1 MTDDISP
8 NLGLPLYQTKQDEF
22 EVLHNE
28 ALSMLDA
35 LVMLAVKDRDLSAP
49 PLSPALGDRYLVKAT
64 GTGDFA
70 GMDDR
75 VAQFDIGGWNFYA
88 PLPGWTCY
96 VQDERLLL
104 VWDGDSWEPALD
116 VLSGMAALQ
125 NVSLLGVGTTADATN
140 PLSAKL
146 NNVLWTAKTVAEGG
160 DGHLRYK
167 LSKESAAKTLS
178 LLFQDNFSGR
188 AEVGLTGDDDFH
200 FKVSPD
206 GSSWLEA
213 IVIDRT
219 TGKLLIG
226 QGFTDPAAVRA
237 KAGAAPFHALAYN
250 NAVVNGGISV
260 SQELGTA
267 GATLTNNTARYT
279 ADCFEAMYN
288 HGAATAVVTSAQI
301 PASSFP
307 SALASFAFGH
317 QIKATTA
324 ITSPANGDFA
334 KHRSKI
340 EGYRIASW
348 GWGASGA
355 LDIVVAYQFY
365 STVSGTAFVKLSNR
379 DQSRCYYH
387 EITVAAGWN
396 FYAFSVPG
404 DTSGTWQAT
413 TNTGLTF
420 EVFSSGKET
429 TPASS
434 LDAWGTTNKVQTT
447 NSTNLLGADN
457 NCTVLTGVYIAAG
470 IELPVAADL
479 PKLMRPFPEALSLCR
494 RYLAVLEGPASGT
507 PTIAM
512 GQAFS
517 STQSMVAV
525 PLPAPTRVP
534 VTGITISAASNFGA
548 RSAAAGSLTLT
559 ALSFISAT
567 TAIAQL
573 NSTVASGLA
582 AGDASGLMGLNSSAK
597 IVFTGA
603 QL

>member
-1 MTDDISP
+1 LAISGKNP
-8 NLGLPLYQTKQDEF
+8 STRKI
-22 EVLHNE
+22 V
-28 ALSMLDA
+28 
-35 LVMLAVKDRDLSAP
+35 
-49 PLSPALGDRYLVKAT
+49 
-64 GTGDFA
+64 
-70 GMDDR
+70 
-75 VAQFDIGGWNFYA
+75 I
-88 PLPGWTCY
+88 
-96 VQDERLLL
+96 
-104 VWDGDSWEPALD
+104 DSRTL
-116 VLSGMAALQ
+116 
-125 NVSLLGVGTTADATN
+125 
-140 PLSAKL
+140 
-146 NNVLWTAKTVAEGG
+146 VLWIAKTLAEGG

-167 LSKESAAKTLS
+167 LSKESASKTLS

-188 AEVGLTGDDDFH
+188 AEVGLAGDDDLH

-219 TGKLLIG
+219 TGKLSIE
-226 QGFTDPAAVRA
+226 QGFTDAAAIRA

-250 NAVVNGGISV
+250 NATVNGGISV
-260 SQELGTA
+260 SQELGTI

-288 HGAATAVVTSAQI
+288 HGAGTAVVASAQI
-301 PASSFP
+301 VASSFR
-307 SALASFAFGH
+307 SALAGFPFGH

-334 KHRSKI
+334 KHRTKI

-355 LDIVVAYQFY
+355 LDIVVAFQFY
-365 STVSGTAFVKLSNR
+365 STVSGTAFVRLSNS

-387 EITVAAGWN
+387 EIAVAVGWN
-396 FYAFSVPG
+396 FYAFTVPG
-404 DTSGTWQAT
+404 DTSGTWQAAT
-413 TNTGLTF
+413 STGLTF
-420 EVFSSGKET
+420 EIFSSGKET
-429 TPASS
+429 APASS
-434 LDAWGTTNKVQTT
+434 LDAWGSTNKVQTT
-447 NSTNLLGADN
+447 NSTNLLGTNN

-470 IELPVAADL
+470 AQLPIVGDL
-479 PKLMRPFPEALSLCR
+479 PKLMRPYPEALSMCQ
-494 RYLAVLEGPASGT
+494 RYLAVLEGPVSGT

-534 VTGITISAASNFGA
+534 VTGITIAAASNFAA
-548 RSAAAGSLTLT
+548 RSDAASVLTLT

-567 TAIAQL
+567 TSIAQL
-573 NSTVASGLA
+573 NSTVASGLS
-582 AGDASGLMGLNSSAK
+582 AGDASGLMALNSSAR

>member
-22 EVLHNE
+22 EIQHNE

-49 PLSPALGDRYLVKAT
+49 PVSPAAGDRYLVKAT

-70 GMDDR
+70 GMDNR
-75 VAQFDIGGWNFYA
+75 IAQFDIGGWNFYA

-96 VQDERLLL
+96 VQDERMLLA
-104 VWDGDSWEPALD
+104 WDGDSWEPALD
-116 VLSGMAALQ
+116 VLSGMAELQ
-125 NVSLLGVGTTADATN
+125 NVSLLGVGTTADTTN

-146 NNVLWTAKTVAEGG
+146 NNVLWIGKTVAEGG

-178 LLFQDNFSGR
+178 LLFQNNFSGR
-188 AEVGLTGDDDFH
+188 AEVGLTGDDDLH

-213 IVIDRT
+213 IVIDRA
-219 TGKLLIG
+219 TGKLSFG
-226 QGFTDPAAVRA
+226 QGFSDAAAIRA

-250 NAVVNGGISV
+250 NAAVNGGISV

-279 ADCFEAMYN
+279 ADCFEAKYN
-288 HGAATAVVTSAQI
+288 HGAATAVVTSAQL
-301 PASSFP
+301 PATSFGA
-307 SALASFAFGH
+307 ALSGFSFGH

-324 ITSPANGDFA
+324 ITSPASGDFA
-334 KHRSKI
+334 KHRIKI
-340 EGYRIASW
+340 EGYRIAPW

-355 LDIVVAYQFY
+355 VDIVVAFQFY
-365 STVSGTAFVKLSNR
+365 STVAGTAFVKLSNS

-396 FYAFSVPG
+396 FAAFTVLG
-404 DTSGTWQAT
+404 DTAGTWQAT
-413 TNTGLTF
+413 TNVGLTF
-420 EVFSSGKET
+420 EVFSSSKET

-447 NSTNLLGADN
+447 NSTNLLGTN
-457 NCTVLTGVYIAAG
+457 NNQTVLTGLYIAAG
-470 IELPVAADL
+470 SQLPTASDL
-479 PKLMRPFPEALSLCR
+479 PKLVRPFSAELNLSK
-494 RYLAVLEGPASGT
+494 RYWESTYEYGT
-507 PTIAM
+507 APGTAPVPGAIFAIA
-512 GQAFS
+512 
-517 STQSMVAV
+517 T
-525 PLPAPTRVP
+525 
-534 VTGITISAASNFGA
+534 AANF
-548 RSAAAGSLTLT
+548 
-559 ALSFISAT
+559 IT
-567 TAIAQL
+567 TAIPLVPKNTQPIVTLYANATGHSGVFSDL
-573 NSTVASGLA
+573 NTDS
-582 AGDASGLMGLNSSAK
+582 D
-597 IVFTGA
+597 TGA
-603 QL
+603 ASAYQITTTRVSGILVPGAGLTVGRGYYGHIVANSRL